1 MALNHAGTKQEHSD
15 KPVPL
20 DERSQFNFCAI
31 CKNWFYRND
40 TLKVPT
46 VHLNGTA
53 KSDLVAQLESAI
65 DALFDAERKIAEAEP
80 NGRDFYPQGSNVI
93 NQAIA
98 EHVSRLNRIEGVR
111 KELEQILE
119 SIQK

>member
-1 MALNHAGTKQEHSD
+1 ML
-15 KPVPL
+15 
-20 DERSQFNFCAI
+20 F
-31 CKNWFYRND
+31 
-40 TLKVPT
+40 PT

-65 DALFDAERKIAEAEP
+65 DSLFDAERKVSEAEP
-80 NGRDFYPQGSNVI
+80 NGRDFYPQGPNVI

-98 EHVSRLNRIEGVR
+98 EHVSRLNRLQSVR
-111 KELEQILE
+111 NELEQILE